1 MQACLNVCNAT
12 QHSTEAAMRFDV
24 HMGKITLF
32 LKQLTKKR
40 EENEKKCHSISKMDR
55 TLHDM

>member
-40 EENEKKCHSISKMDR
+40 EENEKKCHSISKNG
-55 TLHDM
+55 